1 MAIRF
6 YVPVDSIEPSV
17 KKFRG
22 WLAVDAPTH
31 RKGKREERGRGDQV
45 GKSSRLKDIFIYL
58 RKKASRRTAHSRR
71 RRLLRGYFKQNYICF
86 FLSHRATK
94 GRFPCVKNWKKFVI
108 SWFSSAMF
116 SHKDAFIYFKTWFE
130 NLPLDGLILFT
141 CRQSHTR
148 HSSKSR

>member
-45 GKSSRLKDIFIYL
+45 GKSSRLKDIF
-58 RKKASRRTAHSRR
+58 KKKKLLVAPRIPDGAACYAAILNKITVVSFSRTEPP
-71 RRLLRGYFKQNYICF
+71 KED
-86 FLSHRATK
+86 SH
-94 GRFPCVKNWKKFVI
+94 V
-108 SWFSSAMF
+108 
-116 SHKDAFIYFKTWFE
+116 
-130 NLPLDGLILFT
+130 
-141 CRQSHTR
+141 
-148 HSSKSR
+148 